1 MDSLLDTVRRAIGPD
16 GHPHLAR
23 ILDADPDAVEAALN
37 AALPLLI
44 GAAAREA
51 AVDASVDDAAPDLHR
66 AIAEDHRGGLLD
78 HAETLLATI
87 PDRAARGGLGALA
100 PMVGSAMKED
110 VKARA
115 LDGRGILHHLFGAR
129 LPALAE
135 GIARMSGLERHQV
148 RGLLEILAP
157 LLLATLA
164 RAIEADQLDA
174 KGLASLLDGERQSIE
189 SRHAQLG
196 DGDLID
202 LLDGEDTPIVEDV
215 PRLGETLRKIFE
227 A

>member
-16 GHPHLAR
+16 GLPHLAR
-23 ILDADPDAVEAALN
+23 ILDAEPEAVEVALD
-37 AALPLLI
+37 AALPLLL

-51 AVDASVDDAAPDLHR
+51 HVDDAAPDLHR

-78 HAETLLATI
+78 HAETLLATS

-100 PMVGSAMKED
+100 PMVGSAMKQD

-115 LDGRGILHHLFGAR
+115 LDGRSILHHLFGAR

-157 LLLATLA
+157 LLLAALA
-164 RAIEADQLDA
+164 RALETDRLDA
-174 KGLASLLDGERQSIE
+174 EGLASLLDGERQSIE
-189 SRHAQLG
+189 ARHPQLG
-196 DGDLID
+196 DGGLLD
-202 LLDGEDTPIVEDV
+202 LLDSEDTPIVEDV
-215 PRLGETLRKIFE
+215 PRLAETLREIFD

>member
-16 GHPHLAR
+16 GRPHLAR

-51 AVDASVDDAAPDLHR
+51 SVKASVDDAPDLHR

-100 PMVGSAMKED
+100 PMVGSAMQED

-157 LLLATLA
+157 LLLAALA
-164 RAIEADQLDA
+164 RALETDRLDA
-174 KGLASLLDGERQSIE
+174 EGLASLLDGERQSIE
-189 SRHAQLG
+189 ARHPQLG
-196 DGDLID
+196 DGGLID

-215 PRLGETLRKIFE
+215 PRLGETLRKIFD

>member
-51 AVDASVDDAAPDLHR
+51 AVDDAAPDLHR

-157 LLLATLA
+157 LLLAALA

>member
-16 GHPHLAR
+16 GRPHLAR
-23 ILDADPDAVEAALN
+23 ILDADPNAVAAALD
-37 AALPLLI
+37 AALPLLL

-51 AVDASVDDAAPDLHR
+51 HVDDTSGNLYR
-66 AIAEDHRGGLLD
+66 AVAEDHRGGLLD

-100 PMVGSAMKED
+100 PMVGSAMKGD

-115 LDGRGILHHLFGAR
+115 LDGRGILHHLFGDR

-135 GIARMSGLERHQV
+135 GVARMSGLERHQV

-157 LLLATLA
+157 LLLAALA
-164 RAIEADQLDA
+164 RAIKTSRLDA
-174 KGLASLLDGERQSIE
+174 EGLGSFLNEERQSIE
-189 SRHAQLG
+189 ARHPQLG
-196 DGDLID
+196 DGDLLD
-202 LLDGEDTPIVEDV
+202 LLDGEGTPIVEDV
-215 PRLGETLRKIFE
+215 PRLGETLREIF
-227 A
+227 AG

>member
-23 ILDADPDAVEAALN
+23 ILDADPEAVEVALD
-37 AALPLLI
+37 AALPLLL

-51 AVDASVDDAAPDLHR
+51 HVDDASPDLHR
-66 AIAEDHRGGLLD
+66 AVAEDHRGGLLD

-100 PMVGSAMKED
+100 PMVGSAMKGD

-115 LDGRGILHHLFGAR
+115 LDGRGILHHLLGAR
-129 LPALAE
+129 LPALAG

-157 LLLATLA
+157 LLLAALA
-164 RAIEADQLDA
+164 RAIETDRLDA
-174 KGLASLLDGERQSIE
+174 EGLASLLNEERQSIE
-189 SRHAQLG
+189 ARHPQLG
-196 DGDLID
+196 EGDLLD

-215 PRLGETLRKIFE
+215 PRLGETLHEIF
-227 A
+227 AG